1 MDLAPN
7 GLPYSIGTQSE
18 NEWCKISPLLAHLP
32 ADTTATMHPC
42 TVARQR
48 NDVGGGMG
56 IFAYFGIPKGEV
68 VWAERKQAGPQ
79 ITATPRS
86 RAWIEALP
94 EASRKAYCHFMYKT
108 GEDEYQSLAEFNDV
122 EIEQFPFVR
131 TVDVS
136 NYMNHSCAP
145 TCWFVQERRLPSR
158 SRADP
163 HLHEG
168 APPSQPAA
176 SDHDH

>member
-68 VWAERKQAGPQ
+68 VWAELFLLIGGAKGLHCGHLAGLQAHARQNAGQNSGPRPVQ
-79 ITATPRS
+79 LVGSPLSSTKLSYLAAR
-86 RAWIEALP
+86 RALVVVA
-94 EASRKAYCHFMYKT
+94 
-108 GEDEYQSLAEFNDV
+108 
-122 EIEQFPFVR
+122 
-131 TVDVS
+131 
-136 NYMNHSCAP
+136 
-145 TCWFVQERRLPSR
+145 
-158 SRADP
+158 
-163 HLHEG
+163 
-168 APPSQPAA
+168 
-176 SDHDH
+176 